1 MYGAAWALCGPGDTI
16 PDCQT
21 ANGQLISNTSI
32 GSGGGTS
39 AAAPAFAGMLALV
52 AQAHGSPSDNY
63 RLGEVNNILYQL
75 AQSGYSTVF
84 HDITIGNNSVPC
96 ATGSPDCGSN
106 LFLSG
111 YNAGPGYDLASGFGS
126 VDVAALIQSWTSVS
140 FASTSMS
147 LDINGSTAPYTG
159 VEGQTLTFSV
169 NVSPTTAAGL
179 VAIVDNADEVS
190 GGVGDDGQITIPIS
204 DGTGSATYNGLPV
217 GSYTVWARY
226 GGDTANASSTS
237 SPPLE
242 VTITGITLSSSG
254 TIQVSPGATSGN
266 MSVISVTPVFGF
278 AGTVN
283 LSCAVISMNNPTND
297 PPGCS
302 LSSTAVNITGTAA
315 VTSTLTVST
324 TAATTTASM
333 LEPFRIGGL
342 TALLAVVF
350 WFGVPGR
357 RNPWL
362 RMLVIAITLAVSTG
376 AVGCG
381 GRGSGNT
388 GGGYSGTSP
397 GSYSVI
403 VTATDATA
411 GTTITQTTVNVIV
424 NPLL

>member
-1 MYGAAWALCGPGDTI
+1 
-16 PDCQT
+16 
-21 ANGQLISNTSI
+21 
-32 GSGGGTS
+32 
-39 AAAPAFAGMLALV
+39 
-52 AQAHGSPSDNY
+52 
-63 RLGEVNNILYQL
+63 
-75 AQSGYSTVF
+75 
-84 HDITIGNNSVPC
+84 
-96 ATGSPDCGSN
+96 
-106 LFLSG
+106 
-111 YNAGPGYDLASGFGS
+111 
-126 VDVAALIQSWTSVS
+126 
-140 FASTSMS
+140 
-147 LDINGSTAPYTG
+147 
-159 VEGQTLTFSV
+159 
-169 NVSPTTAAGL
+169 
-179 VAIVDNADEVS
+179 
-190 GGVGDDGQITIPIS
+190 
-204 DGTGSATYNGLPV
+204 
-217 GSYTVWARY
+217 
-226 GGDTANASSTS
+226 
-237 SPPLE
+237 
-242 VTITGITLSSSG
+242 
-254 TIQVSPGATSGN
+254 VSPGATSGN